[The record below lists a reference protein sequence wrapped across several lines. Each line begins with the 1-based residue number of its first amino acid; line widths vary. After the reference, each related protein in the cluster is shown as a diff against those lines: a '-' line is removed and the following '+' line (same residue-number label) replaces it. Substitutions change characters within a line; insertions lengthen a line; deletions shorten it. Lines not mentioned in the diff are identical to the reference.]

1 MNKTAYQLGNGSFT
15 GRTKTKAIEDLP
27 YIADTTH
34 IRVRKYWRYVF
45 ILVFILSKVFLAT
58 SIYFFLEY
66 KHYQEQKR
74 ATIMLPA
81 NK

>member
-1 MNKTAYQLGNGSFT
+1 MNKTAYQLGDGNYT
-15 GRTKTKAIEDLP
+15 GKATRNAIEDLP
-27 YIADTTH
+27 FIADTTH

-66 KHYQEQKR
+66 KHAQEQKK
-74 ATIMLPA
+74 ATMLQRT

>member
-1 MNKTAYQLGNGSFT
+1 MNKTAYQLGNGNFT
-15 GRTKTKAIEDLP
+15 GKAKLNAIEDLP

-34 IRVRKYWRYVF
+34 IRVRKYWRYIF

-58 SIYFFLEY
+58 SIYFYLEY
-66 KHYQEQKR
+66 KHHQEQKT
-74 ATIMLPA
+74 ATMMMQT

>member
-1 MNKTAYQLGNGSFT
+1 MDKVAWQLGNGSTAKKGT
-15 GRTKTKAIEDLP
+15 GKAIEDLP
-27 YIADTTH
+27 YIADTSH

-66 KHYQEQKR
+66 KHYHEQVKNPPLQ
-74 ATIMLPA
+74 I
-81 NK
+81 NHK